1 MLGPLLGPARLR
13 SWGPCPVASSIS
25 QHRAPRRRTPAPRA
39 VRRGSAPAPGGASRC
54 YELHGAGPTRPL
66 LRPIPGPPRGP
77 GRVNTPQVFVERRA
91 GAHMLPAGLFANR
104 RARISLGERGSGRG
118 LSRFL
123 VHTCLVDTPACVLRS
138 GRQRRTAAMRP
149 PRRKTARPRKQPA
162 RAAAGHHARA
172 RALCGCPV
180 LPHALCELQPRVGG
194 GQSSAVHCTLLLG
207 CRTAPV
213 RTRRGSHRCPTGWRQ
228 TLVPIGRGAGSRGSG
243 KEAPESCPR
252 RKRPRFSPKFINSEG
267 SFQVSDSESW
277 LYTMN
282 SHSRTPGRPR

>member
-172 RALCGCPV
+172 RGL
-180 LPHALCELQPRVGG
+180 
-194 GQSSAVHCTLLLG
+194 
-207 CRTAPV
+207 
-213 RTRRGSHRCPTGWRQ
+213 
-228 TLVPIGRGAGSRGSG
+228 
-243 KEAPESCPR
+243 
-252 RKRPRFSPKFINSEG
+252 
-267 SFQVSDSESW
+267 
-277 LYTMN
+277 
-282 SHSRTPGRPR
+282 

>member
-1 MLGPLLGPARLR
+1 
-13 SWGPCPVASSIS
+13 
-25 QHRAPRRRTPAPRA
+25 
-39 VRRGSAPAPGGASRC
+39 
-54 YELHGAGPTRPL
+54 
-66 LRPIPGPPRGP
+66 
-77 GRVNTPQVFVERRA
+77 
-91 GAHMLPAGLFANR
+91 
-104 RARISLGERGSGRG
+104 
-118 LSRFL
+118 
-123 VHTCLVDTPACVLRS
+123 
-138 GRQRRTAAMRP
+138 MRP

-207 CRTAPV
+207 YRTAPV
-213 RTRRGSHRCPTGWRQ
+213 RTRRGSHRCPTGWRL

-243 KEAPESCPR
+243 KEAPESGPR

-282 SHSRTPGRPR
+282 SHSRTPGRPH